1 MTLVAAFASAQFG
14 DLHTLTGYTMHEKE
28 GQCPQVFAFSS
39 DRSDL
44 RRDEQVANVENKP
57 HEYAWLVLRD
67 SNPTLVHS

>member
-14 DLHTLTGYTMHEKE
+14 DLHTPTGYTMHEKE

-44 RRDEQVANVENKP
+44 RRDEQVANVEKNHMNMLGSSFEIAIP
-57 HEYAWLVLRD
+57 H
-67 SNPTLVHS
+67 